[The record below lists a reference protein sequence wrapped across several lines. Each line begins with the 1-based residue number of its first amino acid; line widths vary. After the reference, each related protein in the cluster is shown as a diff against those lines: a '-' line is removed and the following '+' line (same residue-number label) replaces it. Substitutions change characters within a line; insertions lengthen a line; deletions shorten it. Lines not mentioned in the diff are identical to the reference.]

1 MVPDRTMPLESTT
14 SGSPAEIMSLLLVTP
29 DETVVVI
36 GQPSRG
42 NGGAGTSP
50 DSGVV
55 SKKCR

>member
-1 MVPDRTMPLESTT
+1 MPLESTT